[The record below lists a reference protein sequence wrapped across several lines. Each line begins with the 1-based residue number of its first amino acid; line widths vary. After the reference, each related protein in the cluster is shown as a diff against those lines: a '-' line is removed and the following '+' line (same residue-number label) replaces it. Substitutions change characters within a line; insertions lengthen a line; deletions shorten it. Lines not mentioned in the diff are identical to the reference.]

1 MAIHRRTSVSFKSSC
16 DRQRIFSIFAFV
28 LVLCTHVWSI
38 QVNHVFKYNNF
49 ILFLNMSLENQ
60 TIVENLVVKAY
71 LLIVYYNF
79 SDYPKISWLL
89 KLHNIKSYARVDI
102 SLSGTLY
109 ATDNL
114 VLFPY
119 AHTYSITSKYNIKRG
134 LLHLNVTGSLMST
147 NLRTHCKI
155 EENIWNIF

>member
-1 MAIHRRTSVSFKSSC
+1 MWLFIVELLSLSK
-16 DRQRIFSIFAFV
+16 V
-28 LVLCTHVWSI
+28 LVIDNDYSQFLHLYSLCTHVWSI

-60 TIVENLVVKAY
+60 TIVENLIVKAS
-71 LLIVYYNF
+71 LLMVQYNF
-79 SDYPKISWLL
+79 NVNYQKILWLL
-89 KLHNIKSYARVDI
+89 KLLNIKSYTRVDI

-119 AHTYSITSKYNIKRG
+119 AHTYSITSKYNIERG
-134 LLHLNVTGSLMST
+134 L
-147 NLRTHCKI
+147 
-155 EENIWNIF
+155 